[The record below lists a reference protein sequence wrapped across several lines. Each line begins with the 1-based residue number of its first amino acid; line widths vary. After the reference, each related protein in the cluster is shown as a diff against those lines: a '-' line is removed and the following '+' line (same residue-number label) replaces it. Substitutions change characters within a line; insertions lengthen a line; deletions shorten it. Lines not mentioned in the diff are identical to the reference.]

1 MLSTIWDW
9 QWNDFT
15 KQLLTEPESN
25 SRYPWL
31 SLQRPKRYISQIWL
45 LSLVS
50 CMNLHIRHFIDC
62 IYMQTNTPL
71 LHWNIKTFK
80 NGTKIHKEAQKYKCD
95 VSEKRILHDWHVNKH
110 PTWYSRMCIQVNRL
124 FGTSISS
131 ELIPTRNILCKCNL
145 TGKWYQTDDF
155 NPLFCHSKHPKWF
168 SQASSNSPNVIEL
181 LDAIIQAWWRK
192 CKQSIWYSHYILPF
206 WLLCVCVRGVCV
218 SQRDAPVEC
227 LRTRSEPLRTEAL
240 RSPRDLDDL
249 ISLCLSWPLTW
260 RNCGEVDIYN
270 EFW

>member
-1 MLSTIWDW
+1 
-9 QWNDFT
+9 
-15 KQLLTEPESN
+15 
-25 SRYPWL
+25 
-31 SLQRPKRYISQIWL
+31 
-45 LSLVS
+45 
-50 CMNLHIRHFIDC
+50 
-62 IYMQTNTPL
+62 MQTNTPL

-95 VSEKRILHDWHVNKH
+95 VSEKRILRDWHVNKH

-131 ELIPTRNILCKCNL
+131 ELIQTRNILCKCNL

-181 LDAIIQAWWRK
+181 LDAILQAWWRK

-240 RSPRDLDDL
+240 RSPKDLDDL